1 MEHYA
6 GLDVSI
12 KDTSVCVIDDSG
24 RLVCEVKVESE
35 PEAIVAVLADEAFSI
50 KRIGLEAGPLSQ
62 WLFGELAEAGLP
74 MICVETRHMRA
85 ALSAQVNKSD
95 RNDARG
101 IAHMMRVGLYRP
113 VHVKTLASQKRRILL
128 TSRQLLHA
136 KARDIENDLRG
147 TLRNF
152 GLKVGIVSA
161 AKFETSNSGTC
172 CELSG
177 PGQHR

>member
-95 RNDARG
+95 RNDAW
-101 IAHMMRVGLYRP
+101 HRP
-113 VHVKTLASQKRRILL
+113 YDA
-128 TSRQLLHA
+128 
-136 KARDIENDLRG
+136 RG
-147 TLRNF
+147 TVPTGSCQDAGQPKAPNTANQPP
-152 GLKVGIVSA
+152 VA
-161 AKFETSNSGTC
+161 ARQGAR
-172 CELSG
+172 
-177 PGQHR
+177 HRE